1 MIVGI
6 LVNDLNA
13 MGGCEIVTIRLQNL
27 LRRHNVKTVLCSLKE
42 CNNIEAISIHAKGGN
57 FHINHRT
64 ISSMIKL
71 IVEHQIQIMLV
82 QVNGL
87 MSPIFSPRLLRAISS
102 FCQVYCLIHNS
113 PASFTK
119 YYKSYGDINKGWGW
133 LKRQKCVWFNIP
145 FCKKR
150 VEKVKTYNC
159 NFLTLSVTAQKELK
173 RCYGLDSQIVMNAL
187 PYFEVVTDVDKKKRT
202 VVYVGRIDNYQ
213 KNITC
218 LIDAWKM
225 CDTKRWE
232 LLIIGDGADRKKI
245 EKYVSKYNLNNIR
258 FLGHLDEKIVLD
270 ILCTVKVLVLS
281 SNYEGFPTV
290 FWEAMACK
298 CAIVSTRFDG
308 FPNDIMIDGI
318 NCKVC
323 ENHAGALADALAE
336 VLTNEEVLKQL
347 ALSGHK
353 TWLENDEDLIWS
365 RWKQILKL

>member
-27 LRRHNVKTVLCSLKE
+27 LRRHNIKTVLCSLKG
-42 CNNIEAISIHAKGGN
+42 CNDIEAISIHARSGN
-57 FHINHRT
+57 YHINHRT
-64 ISSMIKL
+64 INKMIEL
-71 IVEHQIQIMLV
+71 IVKHHIQIMLV

-87 MSPIFSPRLLRAISS
+87 MSPIFSPRLLSAISD

-119 YYKSYGDINKGWGW
+119 YYKSYGDISKGLGW

-150 VEKVKTYNC
+150 VDKIKAYNC
-159 NFLTLSVTAQKELK
+159 NFLTLSAASQKELK
-173 RCYGLDSQIVMNAL
+173 KYYDLDSQIVMNAL
-187 PYFEVVTDVDKKKRT
+187 PHFETVADIDKKKRT

-213 KNITC
+213 KNITG
-218 LIDAWKM
+218 LIEAWKM

-232 LLIIGDGADRKKI
+232 LLIIGDGADRKKV
-245 EKYVSKYNLNNIR
+245 EKYVSKCNLNNIK
-258 FLGHLDEKIVLD
+258 FLGQLDEKMVLD

-308 FPNDIMIDGI
+308 FPDDIMVDGI

-323 ENHAGALADALAE
+323 ENCVVALADTLAE
-336 VLTNEEVLKQL
+336 VLTNEEILKQL
-347 ALSGHK
+347 ALSGYK
-353 TWLENDEDLIWS
+353 TWLENDEGLIWNK
-365 RWKQILKL
+365 WKQILKL